1 MASGT
6 ELEVEVVSRGLAPR
20 LLLAQMLVVA
30 VAGSTFLAV
39 FVAVGPK
46 IFDQHIHDAVGL
58 ISPSLA
64 RHLHVAFADT
74 VLLEVGLGGSVAIL
88 ASLTVSLL
96 VARRLTRPIARLS
109 QASRSV
115 ANGQRDVRVPTSGL
129 GIEFGV
135 LEDAFNEMAS
145 ALDAVEATRRRIL
158 SDLAHEL
165 RTPLAT
171 IDAHLEGLVDGVVV
185 ADRSTWSIL
194 LAETGRLGRL
204 VEDIA
209 EVTTAEER
217 LLQLRRR
224 LVAPKDLVLQA
235 ADAARPRF
243 NAGGVALKY
252 RFEERLPQVYVD
264 VDRIGEVFHN
274 LLSNAFRHTPS
285 GESVTIS
292 VTTRPH
298 VVEFSVVDSGEG
310 IPSAALPHVY
320 ERFYRIDAARDR
332 DHGGSGIGLAIVKAI
347 VEAHGGTVAAASDGP
362 GTGSR
367 FAFTL
372 PAA

>member
-1 MASGT
+1 M
-6 ELEVEVVSRGLAPR
+6 VSHGLAPR
-20 LLLAQMLVVA
+20 LLVAQMLVVA

-39 FVAVGPK
+39 FVAVGPG
-46 IFDQHIHDAVGL
+46 IFDQHIRDAVGV

-74 VLLEVGLGGSVAIL
+74 IWLEVSLGGAAAIL

-109 QASRSV
+109 EASRSV
-115 ANGQRDVRVPTSGL
+115 ANGQRGVRVPASGL

-135 LEDAFNEMAS
+135 LEEAFNEMAS

-185 ADRSTWSIL
+185 ADRTTWNIL
-194 LAETGRLGRL
+194 LGETARLGRL
-204 VEDIA
+204 VEDVA

-217 LLQLRRR
+217 LLQLRRT
-224 LVAPKDLVLQA
+224 LVAPRDLVLQA
-235 ADAARPRF
+235 VDAARPRF
-243 NAGGVALKY
+243 NAGGVVLNY
-252 RFEERLPQVYVD
+252 QFEERLPLVAVD
-264 VDRIGEVFHN
+264 ADRIGEVFHN

-285 GESVTIS
+285 GGSVTIS
-292 VTTRPH
+292 VTTRLRM
-298 VVEFSVVDSGEG
+298 VEFSVVDTGEG
-310 IPSAALPHVY
+310 IPSGALPHVF

-332 DHGGSGIGLAIVKAI
+332 DHGGSGIGLAIVRAL
-347 VEAHGGTVAAASDGP
+347 VEAHGGTVAAASNGP
-362 GTGSR
+362 DTGSR
-367 FAFTL
+367 FTFTL
-372 PAA
+372 PTA

>member
-1 MASGT
+1 M
-6 ELEVEVVSRGLAPR
+6 VSRGLATR

-39 FVAVGPK
+39 FVAVGPG

-58 ISPSLA
+58 IAPLLA
-64 RHLHVAFADT
+64 RHLHVAFAET
-74 VLLEVGLGGSVAIL
+74 VLLEIGLGGSAAIL

-96 VARRLTRPIARLS
+96 VARRLTRPITRLS

-115 ANGQRDVRVPTSGL
+115 ANGERGVRVPASGL

-135 LEDAFNEMAS
+135 LEGAFNEMAS

-217 LLQLRRR
+217 LLQLRRT
-224 LVAPKDLVLQA
+224 LVAPEELVLQA
-235 ADAARPRF
+235 VDAAKPLF
-243 NAGGVALKY
+243 NAGGVVLKY
-252 RFEERLPQVYVD
+252 QFDERLPQVYVD
-264 VDRIGEVFHN
+264 IDRIGEVFHN

-285 GESVTIS
+285 GGFVTIS
-292 VTTRPH
+292 VATRPRT
-298 VVEFSVVDSGEG
+298 VEFAVVDTGEG
-310 IPSAALPHVY
+310 IPNGALPHVF

-332 DHGGSGIGLAIVKAI
+332 DHGGSGIGLAIVRAL
-347 VEAHGGTVAAASDGP
+347 VEAHGGTVTAASDGLD
-362 GTGSR
+362 TGSR
-367 FAFTL
+367 FTFTL
-372 PAA
+372 PTA